1 MRPSA
6 PASYTKGMQRGL
18 GHRRLRVSSPR
29 YWLPLVVLLLPAEFL
44 HASAEFVPCKNHY
57 TPQQQIDLGD
67 KAKAQVY
74 KTTPVLPDSS
84 PVTQYIRQL
93 GGKLVA
99 VAPGYKWPYNFH
111 VADVAEV
118 NAFALPGGSVFVNL
132 GTIQAAES
140 EAQLAGVMAHEISH
154 VVLQHSVCNAEKQ
167 QRIGLL
173 AGIGQLA
180 AGAILGGAAGD
191 IAQEGIGLT
200 AGLGFLKM
208 SRGAEQQADLEGV
221 GIAYDAGY
229 DPHGMSQFF
238 QIIQSKYGAGSAQF
252 LSDHP
257 NPGNRTEY
265 VNKEIGTY
273 PPRTGLLTTS
283 PAFQQVKSQVAGMHA
298 YSAKEVSSG
307 VWKTQSPNQSVGA
320 AVNQTA
326 APVTPDLNTSG
337 SWKSFRGA
345 GFSVQIPGNWKTYGT
360 QSSAMIGPPG
370 GITQATGGGAG
381 NVVYG
386 MLSDTYHPSAGVTG
400 SAAFDALIKEIA
412 NDNPGFVAARPN
424 AITANGIAG
433 RSVECDNPSAN
444 SGKGEHDWVVAFG
457 QPDGSLRYFVF
468 VAPGTDFGKLRPA
481 FQRILES
488 LKIPG

>member
-1 MRPSA
+1 ME
-6 PASYTKGMQRGL
+6 RGL
-18 GHRRLRVSSPR
+18 ENRTLPVSSPR
-29 YWLPLVVLLLPAEFL
+29 RWLSLFVLLAPVSYL

-111 VADVAEV
+111 VADVAEI

-132 GTIQAAES
+132 GSIQAAET

-167 QRIGLL
+167 QRVGLL

-180 AGAILGGAAGD
+180 AGVILGGAAGD
-191 IAQEGIGLT
+191 IAAEGIGLT
-200 AGLGFLKM
+200 TGLGFLKM
-208 SRGAEQQADLEGV
+208 SRGAEKQADLEGV

-229 DPHGMSQFF
+229 DPHGLPQFF
-238 QIIQSKYGAGSAQF
+238 QIIESKYGAGSAQF

-265 VNKEIGTY
+265 VDKEIKGF
-273 PPRTGLLTTS
+273 PPRTNLMTTS
-283 PAFQQVKSQVAGMHA
+283 PAFQRIKQVVAGMHA
-298 YSAKEVSSG
+298 YTAKEVASGIWRTQDPNQMVGSG
-307 VWKTQSPNQSVGA
+307 VNQP
-320 AVNQTA
+320 A
-326 APVTPDLNTSG
+326 APVTPDLHTSG
-337 SWKSFRGA
+337 SWKSFQGA
-345 GFSVQIPGNWKTYGT
+345 GFSIQVPGNWKTYGT
-360 QSSAMIGPPG
+360 QTSSMIGPPG
-370 GITQATGGGAG
+370 GITRATGGGAG

-386 MLSDTYHPSAGVTG
+386 MLTDTYHPNAGVRG
-400 SAAFDALIKEIA
+400 SAAFDALINEIA
-412 NDNPGFVAARPN
+412 SDNPGFVAARPN
-424 AITANGIAG
+424 PITANGAPG

-444 SGKGEHDWVVAFG
+444 NGKGEHDWVVAFR

-468 VAPGTDFGKLRPA
+468 VAPGAEFEQLRPA
-481 FQRILES
+481 FQRILQS
-488 LKIPG
+488 LKISG